1 MKSRALLLL
10 ATLVASGVHGAAHAA
25 DRPNIVFVLADDLG
39 YGDVKALNPD
49 GKIAT
54 PNMDQLAAGGMAFTD
69 AHGSA
74 SVCSPARYSILTG
87 RYNWR
92 SRLQSGVL
100 GGVSPHLIDPA
111 RLTVPGLLKQ
121 HGYTTACIG
130 KWHLGMD
137 WTPKDVTA
145 PPFGDSARTAD
156 PWSVDYTK
164 PIANGPNALGF
175 DYFFG
180 IAGSLDMP
188 PYTFIENAHV
198 TEVPTVEKQWGHR
211 KGPAAP
217 DFEAVDVVPALVRRA
232 VDYLDAHAQAGEP
245 FFLYLPLTSPHT
257 PLVPSPEWKGKSGIN
272 AYADF
277 VMETDWALGEVL
289 RALDHDG
296 LAQSTLVIFASDN
309 GASPAADFK
318 ELAAHGHNPSDVFRG
333 RKSDIWDGGHRI
345 PFVVRWPGKVPP
357 GSISRE
363 VVGLGDLLATCADI
377 VGAALPDDAGEDSV
391 SILPALLGRSSGP
404 LHEAIVHH
412 SVEGQFSI
420 REGDWKLEMCP
431 GSGGNS
437 KPTDPAAARKGLPA
451 LQLYDMATDV
461 AETRNVESEQPAVV
475 ERLTALVEHY
485 VEAGRSTP
493 GMPQRNDVAVHIY
506 KPDAD
511 QTEGGDT
518 GAD

>member
-1 MKSRALLLL
+1 MSSRVLRLLL
-10 ATLVASGVHGAAHAA
+10 ALAASGIWAPARAA
-25 DRPNIVFVLADDLG
+25 DRPNIVYVLADDLG

-54 PNMDQLAAGGMAFTD
+54 PNMDHLAAQGMTFTD

-74 SVCSPARYSILTG
+74 SVCTPSRYSILTG
-87 RYNWR
+87 RYTWR

-111 RLTVPGLLKQ
+111 RLTVPALLKQ

-137 WTPKDVTA
+137 WTPKDA
-145 PPFGDSARTAD
+145 AARPFGDSARTAD
-156 PWSVDYTK
+156 PWNVDYTK
-164 PIANGPNALGF
+164 PIINGPTAVGF

-188 PYTFIENAHV
+188 PFAFIENDHV
-198 TEVPTVEKQWGHR
+198 TALPTVEKQWGSR

-217 DFEAVDVVPALVRRA
+217 GFEAVDVVPALVRQA
-232 VDYLDAHAQAGEP
+232 VGYLDAHARSSEP

-257 PLVPSPEWKGKSGIN
+257 PLVPSPEWQGKSGIN

-289 RALDHDG
+289 RALDRDG

-309 GASPAADFK
+309 GAAPAANFK
-318 ELAAHGHNPSDVFRG
+318 ELAAHGHNPSYVYRG

-345 PFVVRWPGKVPP
+345 PLLARWPGKVQP
-357 GSISRE
+357 GSTSHE
-363 VVGLGDLLATCADI
+363 VVGLSDFLATCADI
-377 VGAALPDDAGEDSV
+377 LGVMLPSEAGEDSV
-391 SILPALLGRSSGP
+391 SILPVLLGRAAGP
-404 LHEAIVHH
+404 VHEAIVHH
-412 SVEGQFSI
+412 SVEGRFSI
-420 REGDWKLEMCP
+420 REGAWKLEICP

-437 KPTDPAAARKGLPA
+437 KPTDPTAARKELPA

-461 AETRNVESEQPAVV
+461 GETKNVEAAQPAVV
-475 ERLTALVEHY
+475 ERLTTLLEHY
-485 VEAGRSTP
+485 VAAGRSTA
-493 GMPQRNDVAVHIY
+493 GAPQRNDAPVNIWQD
-506 KPDAD
+506 DAD
-511 QTEGGDT
+511 DSQGGDA